1 MLSTGLRVAWQSA
14 HTSHQKVLNAPTAH
28 TSTAHTS
35 PAHVYLE
42 LLLPAAAP
50 HASHATATKK
60 GVEHFK
66 GISRALQTYW
76 LGYSLLPAQLPF
88 ELHKSM

>member
-1 MLSTGLRVAWQSA
+1 MAIV
-14 HTSHQKVLNAPTAH
+14 HTSHQKLLNTPTAH

-35 PAHVYLE
+35 PTHVHLE
-42 LLLPAAAP
+42 LLLPATATAAP
-50 HASHATATKK
+50 HAPTAKK